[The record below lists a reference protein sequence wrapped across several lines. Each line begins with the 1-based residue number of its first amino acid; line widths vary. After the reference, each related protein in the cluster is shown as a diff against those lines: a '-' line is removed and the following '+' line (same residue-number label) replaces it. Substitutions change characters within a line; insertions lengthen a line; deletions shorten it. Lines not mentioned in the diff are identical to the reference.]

1 MMENDKKL
9 RLQEVYGEFRFMASK
24 FFRERNVSHD
34 EIIYILSGYMHTLTN
49 YKLEDNQKET

>member
-24 FFRERNVSHD
+24 FFSRAKCF
-34 EIIYILSGYMHTLTN
+34 T
-49 YKLEDNQKET
+49 